1 MIESSLRLY
10 KMKGS
15 FESYCFYENVRRY
28 WADFETD
35 GNHSKVAVISSIV
48 PFLEQIGKMNY
59 SGWSFSFNG
68 WIFAILF
75 LIIWKNC

>member
-1 MIESSLRLY
+1 
-10 KMKGS
+10 MKGS